1 MSDYK
6 TRMADEYR
14 QLVDR
19 SEKLRTMLSKQADG
33 TLGFEPTCPIGLLR
47 HQLDVMDEYADIL
60 RQRAEIE
67 HVELGGCRR
76 SDADIA
82 IGVLNKLIAQELET
96 ASAGARFGNRIIE
109 ESASIR
115 YHAYIAARD
124 KIQAA
129 LAEGGAE

>member
-19 SEKLRTMLSKQADG
+19 SEKLRAILVKQVDG
-33 TLGFEPTCPIGLLR
+33 TLDFKPTCPIELLR
-47 HQLDVMDEYADIL
+47 HQLDVMDEYANTL
-60 RQRAEIE
+60 RRRAEIE
-67 HVELGGCRR
+67 HVELGGYQR

-82 IGVLNKLIAQELET
+82 IDVLNKLVAQELE
-96 ASAGARFGNRIIE
+96 AACAGQRDGNRPLYE
-109 ESASIR
+109 CAATR
-115 YHAYIAARD
+115 YHAYLYARD
-124 KIQAA
+124 KIREA